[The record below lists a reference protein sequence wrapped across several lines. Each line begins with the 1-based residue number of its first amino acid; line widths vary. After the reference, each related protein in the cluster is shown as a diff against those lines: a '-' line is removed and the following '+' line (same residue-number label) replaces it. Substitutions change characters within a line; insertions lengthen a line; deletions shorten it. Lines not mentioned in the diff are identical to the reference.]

1 MFHKRVLWELIKYRI
16 RQVTIKYS
24 KAKANARRQKL
35 KVIEDLSK
43 QSEEDCSVCTT
54 PENMEKLENIRNE
67 YQLFYEHSSIG
78 AILRSRATWF
88 EQGGKSNEYF
98 LNFETHKKDPRVLFV
113 RSLPKKAFL
122 PLIPKES

>member
-1 MFHKRVLWELIKYRI
+1 MYCFLYAAILI
-16 RQVTIKYS
+16 
-24 KAKANARRQKL
+24 
-35 KVIEDLSK
+35 IETACQILRGRKMSPI
-43 QSEEDCSVCTT
+43 SG
-54 PENMEKLENIRNE
+54 NEKMENIRNE
-67 YQLFYEHSSIG
+67 YQLFYEHSSVG

-113 RSLPKKAFL
+113 RSLPKTAFL

>member
-1 MFHKRVLWELIKYRI
+1 M
-16 RQVTIKYS
+16 KYS

-67 YQLFYEHSSIG
+67 YQLFYEHS
-78 AILRSRATWF
+78 
-88 EQGGKSNEYF
+88 
-98 LNFETHKKDPRVLFV
+98 
-113 RSLPKKAFL
+113 
-122 PLIPKES
+122 